1 MAQGTDWE
9 APSRDHR
16 LLGVSGRKVTLMT
29 EAARKP
35 VTLPTIRRMKA
46 KGRKITMVTAYDA
59 TFARMI
65 DEAGADILLVGDSLG
80 MVVQGRDTTLPVTVD
95 EVIYHCRAVA
105 RGTSRAHIVG
115 DMPFLSHQISP
126 EEALR
131 NAGRYLSEGGA
142 HAVKL
147 EGGVDAAP
155 TIARIVRA
163 GIPVMGH
170 VGLTPQSV
178 HAMGGF
184 RVQGRTEDD
193 AERVLDDARA
203 VADAGAYA
211 LVLEG
216 IPSDLAADV
225 TATVGI
231 PTIGIGAGPHCD
243 GQVLVCYDLL
253 GLTPDLKPRFVKRY
267 AELFDAGKEAV
278 ATYCA
283 EVRDG
288 SFPSVEHGFGDVKRG
303 VEDLGPRLAPP
314 ANPAPFGR
322 FGTYGPQA

>member
-1 MAQGTDWE
+1 
-9 APSRDHR
+9 
-16 LLGVSGRKVTLMT
+16 MT

-35 VTLPTIRRMKA
+35 VTLPTLRRMKT
-46 KGRKITMVTAYDA
+46 KGEKITMVTAYDA

-80 MVVQGRDTTLPVTVD
+80 MVVQGLDTTLPVTVD

-105 RGTSRAHIVG
+105 RGTRRAHIVG

-131 NAGRYLSEGGA
+131 NAGRFLSEGGA
-142 HAVKL
+142 HSVKL
-147 EGGVDAAP
+147 EGGVTAAP
-155 TIARIVRA
+155 TIRRLVQA

-184 RVQGRTEDD
+184 RVQGKTEEAADGVLAD
-193 AERVLDDARA
+193 ALA
-203 VADAGAYA
+203 VAEAGAFA

-216 IPSDLAADV
+216 IPSDLAAEV
-225 TATVGI
+225 TAAVPI
-231 PTIGIGAGPHCD
+231 PTIGIGAGPACD

-267 AELFDAGKEAV
+267 AELFEAGKEAV
-278 ATYCA
+278 ATYCE
-283 EVRDG
+283 EVRSG
-288 SFPSVEHGFGDVKRG
+288 AFPSEEHGFGTVKRPH
-303 VEDLGPRLAPP
+303 VRAVP
-314 ANPAPFGR
+314 NPQDDRRPLFGS
-322 FGTYGPQA
+322 YGPSA

>member
-1 MAQGTDWE
+1 MTD
-9 APSRDHR
+9 
-16 LLGVSGRKVTLMT
+16 
-29 EAARKP
+29 AARKP
-35 VTLPTIRRMKA
+35 VTLPTLRRMKA
-46 KGRKITMVTAYDA
+46 KGEKITMVTAYDA

-105 RGTSRAHIVG
+105 RGTRRAHIVG

-131 NAGRYLSEGGA
+131 NAGRFLSEGGA
-142 HAVKL
+142 HSVKL
-147 EGGVDAAP
+147 EGGQASAP
-155 TIARIVRA
+155 TIRRLVQA

-184 RVQGRTEDD
+184 RVQGKTEEA
-193 AERVLDDARA
+193 AERVLTDARA
-203 VADAGAYA
+203 VAEAGAFA
-211 LVLEG
+211 VVLEG
-216 IPSDLAADV
+216 IPSDLAAEV
-225 TATVGI
+225 TASLPV
-231 PTIGIGAGPHCD
+231 PTIGIGAGPACD

-267 AELFDAGKEAV
+267 AELFEAGKDAV
-278 ATYCA
+278 ASYCE
-283 EVRDG
+283 EVRAG
-288 SFPSVEHGFGDVKRG
+288 AFPTESHGFGSVKRPM
-303 VEDLGPRLAPP
+303 ERPEPNPP
-314 ANPAPFGR
+314 QDDRRPLFGS
-322 FGTYGPQA
+322 YGPQA